1 MINDDVRQ
9 LNKRVQELEEL
20 NRLAQALSSTTGVT
34 QTLEAI
40 IQCSLTLC
48 QSERGA
54 IVLFESGDVNEG
66 HTIIRN
72 SAPTIDPIDHRIN
85 VIVGGYVLR
94 SQQAFVA
101 EDIITTAGYINPP
114 ERLRNLGAAMAVPLT
129 SDGKVIGM
137 INHVNS
143 RDGRKFSPDE
153 VRAAQIVASMASQ
166 FIVRAKVHESLQRNV
181 EELKESLAK
190 EQSTHRILGE
200 SASIRKVREDIALV
214 APSSANVLIIG
225 ETGTGKELT
234 ARALHNQSPRS
245 LKPFVAVNCAAIPAE
260 LFESEL
266 FGHER
271 GAFTGANAT
280 VRGKFELADGG
291 TLFLDEIS
299 EMPLGLQ
306 PKLLRVLEE
315 KEFSRVGSS
324 ELIRVDVRVLA
335 ASSRNLAEAA
345 KTGEFREALFHRL
358 NVVPIILPP
367 LRERKEDIPLL
378 AQAMIHELS
387 SGVKSFDPEALEL
400 FESRQWTGNVRELR
414 NAIERISI
422 FVRNKN
428 VTADDIRALR
438 LHTDVVSSERLV
450 SALREAILSE
460 QSGENV
466 SELVEREL
474 LKIALAECSGNVT
487 QAARLIGIDRTTL
500 HRRIEKFGIQ
510 QPTEREAPS
519 NTSPR

>member
-1 MINDDVRQ
+1 MNDDVRQ

-20 NRLAQALSSTTGVT
+20 NRLAQVLSNTTGVT

-40 IQCSLTLC
+40 IQCSLILC

-72 SAPTIDPIDHRIN
+72 SAPTLDPIDHRIN

-94 SQQAFVA
+94 SRQAFVA

-129 SDGKVIGM
+129 SDGMVIGM

-166 FIVRAKVHESLQRNV
+166 FIVRAKVHESLEKNV
-181 EELKESLAK
+181 EQLKESLAK

-200 SASIRKVREDIALV
+200 SASIRKVREDIAMV

-234 ARALHNQSPRS
+234 ARALHYQSPRS

-271 GAFTGANAT
+271 GAFTGANST

-315 KEFSRVGSS
+315 REFSRVGSS
-324 ELIRVDVRVLA
+324 ELIRVDVRLLA

-358 NVVPIILPP
+358 NVVPIVLPP

-387 SGVKSFDPEALEL
+387 SGVKSFDSEALEVL
-400 FESRQWTGNVRELR
+400 KSRQWAGNVRELR
-414 NAIERISI
+414 NAVERISI
-422 FVRNKN
+422 FVRNKS
-428 VTADDIRALR
+428 VTADDIRLLS
-438 LHTDVVSSERLV
+438 LHTDVVNSDRLV
-450 SALREAILSE
+450 SALRELILSD
-460 QSGENV
+460 QSNPNV
-466 SELVEREL
+466 SEVIEKEL
-474 LKIALAECSGNVT
+474 LRIALAESGGNVSH
-487 QAARLIGIDRTTL
+487 AARMIGIDRMTFQ
-500 HRRIEKFGIQ
+500 RRLERFGFEK
-510 QPTEREAPS
+510 PVEKD
-519 NTSPR
+519 SPAIH

>member
-1 MINDDVRQ
+1 MNDDVRQ

-20 NRLAQALSSTTGVT
+20 NRLAQVLSSTIGVT

-72 SAPTIDPIDHRIN
+72 SAPTIDSIDHRIN
-85 VIVGGYVLR
+85 VIVGGYVLQ

-166 FIVRAKVHESLQRNV
+166 FIVRAKVHELLQKNV

-200 SASIRKVREDIALV
+200 SANIKKVREDIALV
-214 APSSANVLIIG
+214 APLSVNVLIMG

-245 LKPFVAVNCAAIPAE
+245 LKPFIAVNCAAIPAE

-271 GAFTGANAT
+271 GAFTGANTT

-345 KTGEFREALFHRL
+345 KMGEFREALFHRL
-358 NVVPIILPP
+358 NVVPIVLPL

-378 AQAMIHELS
+378 AQAMISELS
-387 SGVKSFDPEALEL
+387 SGVKSFDSEALEL
-400 FESRQWTGNVRELR
+400 LKSRQWAGNVRELR
-414 NAIERISI
+414 NAVERISI
-422 FVRNKN
+422 FVRNRN
-428 VTADDIRALR
+428 ISAEDIRSLG
-438 LHTDVVSSERLV
+438 LHTDVVNSDRLV
-450 SALREAILSE
+450 SALRELILSD
-460 QSGENV
+460 QSNPNV
-466 SELVEREL
+466 SEVIEKEL
-474 LKIALAECSGNVT
+474 LRIALAESGGNVSH
-487 QAARLIGIDRTTL
+487 AARMIGIDRMTFQ
-500 HRRIEKFGIQ
+500 RRIERFGVEKLLEKDT
-510 QPTEREAPS
+510 PAGH
-519 NTSPR
+519 

>member
-1 MINDDVRQ
+1 MMNDDVRQ

-20 NRLAQALSSTTGVT
+20 NRLSQVLSSTIGVT
-34 QTLEAI
+34 PTLEAI
-40 IQCSLTLC
+40 IQCSLILC

-72 SAPTIDPIDHRIN
+72 SAPTIDSIDHRIN
-85 VIVGGYVLR
+85 VIVGGYILQT
-94 SQQAFVA
+94 QQTFVA

-153 VRAAQIVASMASQ
+153 VRAAEIVASMASQ
-166 FIVRAKVHESLQRNV
+166 FIVRARVHESLEKNV
-181 EELKESLAK
+181 EQLRESLAK
-190 EQSTHRILGE
+190 EQSARRILGE
-200 SASIRKVREDIALV
+200 SASMRKVREDIALV
-214 APSSANVLIIG
+214 ASSSANVLIMG

-234 ARALHNQSPRS
+234 ARALHHQSPRS
-245 LKPFVAVNCAAIPAE
+245 LRPFVAVNCAAIPAE

-271 GAFTGANAT
+271 GAFTGANTT

-306 PKLLRVLEE
+306 PKLLRVLEDM
-315 KEFSRVGSS
+315 EFSRVGSS
-324 ELIRVDVRVLA
+324 QMIRVDVRVLA

-345 KTGEFREALFHRL
+345 KSGEFREALFHRL
-358 NVVPIILPP
+358 NVVPIVLPP

-378 AQAMIHELS
+378 AQAMIRELS
-387 SGVKSFDPEALEL
+387 SGVKIFDSEALEVL
-400 FESRQWTGNVRELR
+400 KSRQWAGNVRELR
-414 NAIERISI
+414 NAVERISI
-422 FVRNKN
+422 FVRNRT
-428 VTADDIRALR
+428 VSTEDIRVLG
-438 LHTDVVSSERLV
+438 LHADVVNSDRLV
-450 SALREAILSE
+450 SALRELILSD
-460 QSGENV
+460 QSNPNV
-466 SELVEREL
+466 SDVIEKEL
-474 LKIALAECSGNVT
+474 LRIALTESGGNVSH
-487 QAARLIGIDRTTL
+487 AARMIGIDRMTFQ
-500 HRRIEKFGIQ
+500 RRLERLGLGK
-510 QPTEREAPS
+510 PAETEA
-519 NTSPR
+519 TSIR

>member
-1 MINDDVRQ
+1 MMNDDVRQ
-9 LNKRVQELEEL
+9 LNRRVQELEEL
-20 NRLAQALSSTTGVT
+20 NRLSQVLSSTIGVT

-40 IQCSLTLC
+40 IQCSLILC

-72 SAPTIDPIDHRIN
+72 SAPTIDSIDHRIN
-85 VIVGGYVLR
+85 VIVGGYVLQ

-143 RDGRKFSPDE
+143 RDGRKFSLDE
-153 VRAAQIVASMASQ
+153 VRAAEIVASMASQ
-166 FIVRAKVHESLQRNV
+166 FIVRAKVHESLQKNV

-200 SASIRKVREDIALV
+200 SANIKKVREDIALV
-214 APSSANVLIIG
+214 APLSVNVLIMG

-234 ARALHNQSPRS
+234 ARALHNQSLRS

-324 ELIRVDVRVLA
+324 ELLRVDVRVLA
-335 ASSRNLAEAA
+335 ASSLNLAEAA

-358 NVVPIILPP
+358 NVVPIVLPP
-367 LRERKEDIPLL
+367 LRERREDIPLL
-378 AQAMIHELS
+378 AQAMIRELS
-387 SGVKSFDPEALEL
+387 SGVKSFESEALAL
-400 FESRQWTGNVRELR
+400 LKSRQWGGNVRELR
-414 NAIERISI
+414 NAVERISI
-422 FVRNKN
+422 FVQNKSIG
-428 VTADDIRALR
+428 ADDIRALG
-438 LHTDVVSSERLV
+438 LHTDGIGAARLV
-450 SALREAILSE
+450 SALREAIFSE
-460 QSGENV
+460 RAGEKV
-466 SELVEREL
+466 SDLVEKEL
-474 LKIALAECSGNVT
+474 LKIALKECSGNIS
-487 QAARLIGIDRTTL
+487 QAASLIGIERMAFQ
-500 HRRIEKFGIQ
+500 RRMEKFGIQ
-510 QPTEREAPS
+510 KTLDETPTKS
-519 NTSPR
+519 SL

>member
-1 MINDDVRQ
+1 MNDDVRQ
-9 LNKRVQELEEL
+9 LNIRVKELEEL
-20 NRLAQALSSTTGVT
+20 NRLAQALSSTIGVT

-54 IVLFESGDVNEG
+54 IVLFESGDVDEG

-72 SAPTIDPIDHRIN
+72 SAPTIDSIDHRIN

-94 SQQAFVA
+94 SQRAFVA
-101 EDIITTAGYINPP
+101 EDVIATAGYINPP

-153 VRAAQIVASMASQ
+153 VRAAEIVASMASQ
-166 FIVRAKVHESLQRNV
+166 FIVRARVHESLQKNV

-190 EQSTHRILGE
+190 EQGTRRILGE
-200 SASIRKVREDIALV
+200 SVGIRKVREDIALV
-214 APSSANVLIIG
+214 APLSVNILITG

-271 GAFTGANAT
+271 GAFTGANST
-280 VRGKFELADGG
+280 VKGKFELADGG

-299 EMPLGLQ
+299 EMPLALQ

-315 KEFSRVGSS
+315 REFSRVGSS

-335 ASSRNLAEAA
+335 ASNKNLAEAA
-345 KTGEFREALFHRL
+345 KSGDFREALFHRL
-358 NVVPIILPP
+358 NVVPIVLPP
-367 LRERKEDIPLL
+367 LRERKEDIPFL
-378 AQAMIHELS
+378 AQAMIRELS
-387 SGVKSFDPEALEL
+387 SGVKSFDPDALEL
-400 FESRQWTGNVRELR
+400 LESRQWAGNVRELR
-414 NAIERISI
+414 NAVERISI
-422 FVRNKN
+422 FVQNKN
-428 VTADDIRALR
+428 VTADDIRSLG
-438 LHTDVVSSERLV
+438 LHTDVVNSERLV
-450 SALREAILSE
+450 SALRELILSD
-460 QSGENV
+460 QSNPNV
-466 SELVEREL
+466 SEMIEKEL
-474 LKIALAECSGNVT
+474 LRIALAESGGNISH
-487 QAARLIGIDRTTL
+487 AARMIGIDRMTFQ
-500 HRRIEKFGIQ
+500 RRLERFGIEKLLEKETPAG
-510 QPTEREAPS
+510 R
-519 NTSPR
+519 

>member
-1 MINDDVRQ
+1 MNDDVRQ
-9 LNKRVQELEEL
+9 LSKRVQELEEL
-20 NRLAQALSSTTGVT
+20 NHLAQVLSSTIGVT

-40 IQCSLTLC
+40 IQCSLALC

-54 IVLFESGDVNEG
+54 IVLFESGDVDEG

-72 SAPTIDPIDHRIN
+72 SAPTIDSIDHRIN
-85 VIVGGYVLR
+85 VIVGGYILR
-94 SQQAFVA
+94 SQQTFVA

-166 FIVRAKVHESLQRNV
+166 FIVRAKVHESLQKNV

-225 ETGTGKELT
+225 ETGTGKELA

-299 EMPLGLQ
+299 EMPVGMQ

-315 KEFSRVGSS
+315 REFSRVGSS
-324 ELIRVDVRVLA
+324 ELIRVDVRVLS

-358 NVVPIILPP
+358 NVVPIVLPP

-387 SGVKSFDPEALEL
+387 SGIKTFESDALEL
-400 FESRQWTGNVRELR
+400 LKSRQWAGNVRELR
-414 NAIERISI
+414 NAVERISI
-422 FVRNKN
+422 FVRNKI
-428 VTADDIRALR
+428 VTPDDIRSLG
-438 LHTDVVSSERLV
+438 LHTDVVDSERLV
-450 SALREAILSE
+450 SALREMVLSD
-460 QSGENV
+460 QSNSNV
-466 SELVEREL
+466 TEVIEKEL
-474 LKIALAECSGNVT
+474 LRIALAESGGNISH
-487 QAARLIGIDRTTL
+487 AARMIGLDRMTFQ
-500 HRRIEKFGIQ
+500 RRLERFGI
-510 QPTEREAPS
+510 ERPLEKES
-519 NTSPR
+519 SPIR

>member
-1 MINDDVRQ
+1 MMNDDLRQ
-9 LNKRVQELEEL
+9 VNKRVQELEEL
-20 NRLAQALSSTTGVT
+20 NRLSQVLSSTIGVT

-40 IQCSLTLC
+40 IQCSLILC

-72 SAPTIDPIDHRIN
+72 SAPTIDSIDHRIN
-85 VIVGGYVLR
+85 VIVGGYILQT
-94 SQQAFVA
+94 QQAFVA

-153 VRAAQIVASMASQ
+153 VRAAEIVASMASQ
-166 FIVRAKVHESLQRNV
+166 FIVRAKVYESLEKNV
-181 EELKESLAK
+181 EQLKESLAK
-190 EQSTHRILGE
+190 EQSARRILGE
-200 SASIRKVREDIALV
+200 SASMRKVREDIALV
-214 APSSANVLIIG
+214 AFSSANVLIMG

-234 ARALHNQSPRS
+234 ARALHQQSPRS
-245 LKPFVAVNCAAIPAE
+245 LMPFVAVNCAAIPSE

-271 GAFTGANAT
+271 GAFTGANST
-280 VRGKFELADGG
+280 MKGKFELADGG

-306 PKLLRVLEE
+306 PKLLRVLEDM
-315 KEFSRVGSS
+315 EFSRVGSS
-324 ELIRVDVRVLA
+324 QMIRVDVRVLA

-358 NVVPIILPP
+358 NVVPIVLPP

-378 AQAMIHELS
+378 AQAMIRELS
-387 SGVKSFDPEALEL
+387 SGVKIFDSEALEVL
-400 FESRQWTGNVRELR
+400 KSRQWAGNVRELR
-414 NAIERISI
+414 NAVERITI
-422 FVRNKN
+422 FVRNRT
-428 VTADDIRALR
+428 VTANDIRTLG
-438 LHTDVVSSERLV
+438 LNTDVVNSDRLV
-450 SALREAILSE
+450 SALRELILSD
-460 QSGENV
+460 QSNPNV
-466 SELVEREL
+466 SEVIEKEL
-474 LKIALAECSGNVT
+474 LRIALAESGGNVSL
-487 QAARLIGIDRTTL
+487 AARMIGIDRMTFQ
-500 HRRIEKFGIQ
+500 RRLEKFGIEK
-510 QPTEREAPS
+510 PMEG
-519 NTSPR
+519 NSPAIR

>member
-1 MINDDVRQ
+1 MMNDDVRQ
-9 LNKRVQELEEL
+9 LNKRVQELEAL
-20 NRLAQALSSTTGVT
+20 NRLAQVLSSTTGVT

-72 SAPTIDPIDHRIN
+72 SAPAIDPIDHRIN

-101 EDIITTAGYINPP
+101 EDIITAAGYINPP
-114 ERLRNLGAAMAVPLT
+114 ERLRDLGAAMAVPLT
-129 SDGKVIGM
+129 SEGKVIGM

-166 FIVRAKVHESLQRNV
+166 FIVRAKVLESLEKNV
-181 EELKESLAK
+181 KELKESLTK
-190 EQSTHRILGE
+190 EQSAHRILGE
-200 SASIRKVREDIALV
+200 SASIRKVRGDIALV

-234 ARALHNQSPRS
+234 ARALHNQSHRS

-271 GAFTGANAT
+271 GAFTGANST

-324 ELIRVDVRVLA
+324 ELIHVNVRVLA

-358 NVVPIILPP
+358 NVVPIVLPP

-387 SGVKSFDPEALEL
+387 SGVKSFSSEALEL
-400 FESRQWTGNVRELR
+400 LKSRQWPGNVRELR
-414 NAIERISI
+414 NAVERISI
-422 FVRNKN
+422 FVQNKN
-428 VTADDIRALR
+428 VTADDIRSLG
-438 LHTDVVSSERLV
+438 LHTEVVNSERLV
-450 SALREAILSE
+450 SALRELILSD
-460 QSGENV
+460 QSNPNV
-466 SELVEREL
+466 SEVIEQEL
-474 LKIALAECSGNVT
+474 LRIALAESGGNVSH
-487 QAARLIGIDRTTL
+487 AARMIGIDRMTFQ
-500 HRRIEKFGIQ
+500 RRLERFGIDK
-510 QPTEREAPS
+510 PMERD
-519 NTSPR
+519 SPAIH

>member
-1 MINDDVRQ
+1 MDDDVRQ
-9 LNKRVQELEEL
+9 LDKRVQELEAL
-20 NRLAQALSSTTGVT
+20 NRLAQVLSSTTRVT

-101 EDIITTAGYINPP
+101 EDIITAAGYINPP

-153 VRAAQIVASMASQ
+153 VRAAQIVASMALQ
-166 FIVRAKVHESLQRNV
+166 FILRAQVHESLQKKV
-181 EELKESLAK
+181 EELKESLAN

-225 ETGTGKELT
+225 ETGTGKELA

-291 TLFLDEIS
+291 TLFLDEVS

-315 KEFSRVGSS
+315 REFSRVGSS

-358 NVVPIILPP
+358 NVVPIVLPP
-367 LRERKEDIPLL
+367 LCQRKEDIPLL
-378 AQAMIHELS
+378 AQAMIRELS
-387 SGVKSFDPEALEL
+387 SGVKSFDSDAVEL
-400 FESRQWTGNVRELR
+400 LKSRQWAGNVRELR
-414 NAIERISI
+414 NAVERISI
-422 FVRNKN
+422 FVQNKN
-428 VTADDIRALR
+428 VNADDIRALG
-438 LHTDVVSSERLV
+438 LHTDGIGPARLV
-450 SALREAILSE
+450 SALREAIFSE
-460 QSGENV
+460 RAGEKV
-466 SELVEREL
+466 SDLVEKEL
-474 LKIALAECSGNVT
+474 LKIALEECSGNIS
-487 QAARLIGIDRTTL
+487 QAASLIGIERMAFQ
-500 HRRIEKFGIQ
+500 RRMEKFGIQ
-510 QPTEREAPS
+510 KILEETPTKS
-519 NTSPR
+519 SP

>member
-1 MINDDVRQ
+1 MNDDVRQ
-9 LNKRVQELEEL
+9 LNERVQELEAL
-20 NRLAQALSSTTGVT
+20 NRLAQVLSSTTGVT

-54 IVLFESGDVNEG
+54 IVLFESGDVNDG

-101 EDIITTAGYINPP
+101 EDIITAAGYINPP

-143 RDGRKFSPDE
+143 RDGRTFSPDE

-166 FIVRAKVHESLQRNV
+166 FIVRAKVHESLQKNV

-214 APSSANVLIIG
+214 APSFANVLIIG

-234 ARALHNQSPRS
+234 ARALHTQSPRS
-245 LKPFVAVNCAAIPAE
+245 LKPFIAVNCAAIPAE

-315 KEFSRVGSS
+315 REFCRVGSS
-324 ELIRVDVRVLA
+324 ELIRVDVRLLA

-358 NVVPIILPP
+358 NVVPIVLPP
-367 LRERKEDIPLL
+367 LRERNEDIPLL

-387 SGVKSFDPEALEL
+387 SGVKSFDSEALEL
-400 FESRQWTGNVRELR
+400 LKSRQWGGNVRELR
-414 NAIERISI
+414 NAVERISI
-422 FVRNKN
+422 FVRNRT
-428 VTADDIRALR
+428 VTADDIRILG

-450 SALREAILSE
+450 SALRELILSD
-460 QSGENV
+460 QSNPNV
-466 SELVEREL
+466 SEVIEKEL
-474 LKIALAECSGNVT
+474 LTIALAESGGNVSH
-487 QAARLIGIDRTTL
+487 AARMIGIDRMTFQ
-500 HRRIEKFGIQ
+500 RRLERFGIEKLLEKETPAG
-510 QPTEREAPS
+510 R
-519 NTSPR
+519 

>member
-1 MINDDVRQ
+1 MNDDVRQ

-20 NRLAQALSSTTGVT
+20 NRLAQVLSSTTGVT

-54 IVLFESGDVNEG
+54 VVLFESGDVNEG

-153 VRAAQIVASMASQ
+153 VRAAEIVASMASQ
-166 FIVRAKVHESLQRNV
+166 FIVRAKVHESLQKNV

-190 EQSTHRILGE
+190 EQGTRRISGE
-200 SASIRKVREDIALV
+200 SPGIRKVREDIALV
-214 APSSANVLIIG
+214 APLSVNVLIVG

-234 ARALHNQSPRS
+234 ARALHTQSPRS
-245 LKPFVAVNCAAIPAE
+245 LKPFVAVNCAAIPSD

-271 GAFTGANAT
+271 GAFTGANST

-299 EMPLGLQ
+299 EMPLSLQ

-315 KEFSRVGSS
+315 REFSRIGSS
-324 ELIRVDVRVLA
+324 ELMRVDVRVLA
-335 ASSRNLAEAA
+335 ASSKNLADAVKA
-345 KTGEFREALFHRL
+345 GDFREALFHRL
-358 NVVPIILPP
+358 NVVPIVLPP
-367 LRERKEDIPLL
+367 LRERRDDIPLL
-378 AQAMIHELS
+378 AQAMIRELS
-387 SGVKSFDPEALEL
+387 SGVKQFDAEALDL
-400 FESRQWTGNVRELR
+400 LKSRQWAGNVRELR
-414 NAIERISI
+414 NAVERISI
-422 FVRNKN
+422 FVQNKN
-428 VTADDIRALR
+428 VTADDIRSLG
-438 LHTDVVSSERLV
+438 LHTDVVNSERLV
-450 SALREAILSE
+450 TALRELILSDHPNP
-460 QSGENV
+460 NV
-466 SELVEREL
+466 SEVIEKEL
-474 LKIALAECSGNVT
+474 FRIALAESGGNVT
-487 QAARLIGIDRTTL
+487 QAARMIGIDRMTFQ
-500 HRRIEKFGIQ
+500 RRLDRFGLGK
-510 QPTEREAPS
+510 PTESEVFPIR
-519 NTSPR
+519 

>member
-1 MINDDVRQ
+1 MMNDDVRQ

-20 NRLAQALSSTTGVT
+20 NRLSQVLSSTIGVT
-34 QTLEAI
+34 ETLEAI
-40 IQCSLTLC
+40 IQCSLILC

-72 SAPTIDPIDHRIN
+72 SAPTIDSIDHRIN
-85 VIVGGYVLR
+85 VIVGGYILQT
-94 SQQAFVA
+94 QQAFIA

-153 VRAAQIVASMASQ
+153 VRAAEIVASMASQ
-166 FIVRAKVHESLQRNV
+166 FIVRARVHESLEKNV
-181 EELKESLAK
+181 EQLKETLAK
-190 EQSTHRILGE
+190 EQSARRILGE

-214 APSSANVLIIG
+214 ASSSANVLIIG

-234 ARALHNQSPRS
+234 ARALHSQSPRS
-245 LKPFVAVNCAAIPAE
+245 LMPFVAVNCAAIPAE

-271 GAFTGANAT
+271 GAFTGANST
-280 VRGKFELADGG
+280 VKGKFELADGG

-324 ELIRVDVRVLA
+324 DLIRVDVRVLA

-345 KTGEFREALFHRL
+345 KAGEFREALFHRL
-358 NVVPIILPP
+358 NVVPIVLPP
-367 LRERKEDIPLL
+367 LRERREDIPLL
-378 AQAMIHELS
+378 AQAMIRELS
-387 SGVKSFDPEALEL
+387 SGVKSFDNGALEL
-400 FESRQWTGNVRELR
+400 LQSRQWAGNVRELR
-414 NAIERISI
+414 NAVERISI
-422 FVRNKN
+422 FVRNRT
-428 VTADDIRALR
+428 VSADDIRMLG
-438 LHTDVVSSERLV
+438 LHADVVNSDRLV
-450 SALREAILSE
+450 SALRELILSD
-460 QSGENV
+460 QSNPNV
-466 SELVEREL
+466 SEVIEKEL
-474 LKIALAECSGNVT
+474 LRIALAESGGNIS
-487 QAARLIGIDRTTL
+487 QAARMIGIDRMTFQ
-500 HRRIEKFGIQ
+500 RRLEKFGIEK
-510 QPTEREAPS
+510 PVEKD
-519 NTSPR
+519 SPVIH